1 MGLKEKYLSA
11 MFKLLPRGRAWNT
24 APGTRLYEFFY
35 GFVPEFERVHLRVL
49 DLIKE
54 MDPRTADETFDRWE
68 IEFGTPFDC
77 GGVSDDMDE
86 RRQDV
91 IAKMVSLG
99 GQSEDYF
106 LSFFDPSDG
115 AVTITYPP
123 VTAVIGAPIGFPLDY
138 PNLFTWIINVPN
150 GDLDYFEAGDMAG
163 DPLVIG
169 SHTVKRCLIEKYK
182 PAHTHVLFTYDPGV

>member
-1 MGLKEKYLSA
+1 MATEKSYLA
-11 MFKLLPRGRAWNT
+11 TLIKLLPTGKAWNA
-24 APGTRLYEFFY
+24 APDTKLYTFLSAFT
-35 GFVPEFERVHLRVL
+35 PELLRVDQRID
-49 DLIKE
+49 DLIRE
-54 MDPRTADETFDRWE
+54 MSPETAIETFEDWE

-77 GGVSDDMDE
+77 GGLSGTLEE

-99 GQSEDYF
+99 GQSEEYF

-123 VTAVIGAPIGFPLDY
+123 VTAVVGTPVGGPMDY
-138 PNLFTWIINVPN
+138 PNLFTWIINIPS
-150 GDLDYFEAGDMAG
+150 GDLDYFEAGDVAG

-169 SHTVKRCLIEKYK
+169 AHTTKRCLIEKYK
-182 PAHTHVLFTYDPGV
+182 PAHTHILFTYGV